1 MNNEKILKLKN
12 EIEQISLIL
21 NNINQKLVSD
31 SSYQSEFDKLYQNKV
46 EKEKELLKLIFP
58 DLKKNNNNLI

>member
-58 DLKKNNNNLI
+58 DLKKTYINLI

>member
-58 DLKKNNNNLI
+58 DLKKTNNNLI